1 MLPAL
6 EIGGRGDPS
15 LSVHN
20 AGIHFLVFLLGDD
33 ALLQEG
39 VVEISEPQL
48 LILGLVLVVGF
59 VFSHKLPPVP

>member
-6 EIGGRGDPS
+6 EIRGRGDPS

-39 VVEISEPQL
+39 VVEVSEPQL
-48 LILGLVLVVGF
+48 FVLGLVVVIRF
-59 VFSHKLPPVP
+59 VSSHKLPPFP